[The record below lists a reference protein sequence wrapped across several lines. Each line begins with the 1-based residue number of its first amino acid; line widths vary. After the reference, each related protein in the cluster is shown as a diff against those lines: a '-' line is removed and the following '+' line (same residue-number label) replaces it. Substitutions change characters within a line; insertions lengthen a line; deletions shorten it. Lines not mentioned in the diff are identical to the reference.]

1 MKKKR
6 KISIKDISEELG
18 ISTTTISFII
28 NNKAENRISKK
39 VIKRVEDYIQEVG
52 YIPNSSAQT
61 LRTGKTKTIVFM
73 AEDISDP
80 FFSAIA
86 KEMEGIAFEN
96 GYKIIYCSTENNKE
110 RAIEL
115 LNLFKERQVD
125 AFIITPPEGFR
136 EELEVLINERK
147 QVVMVFDR
155 YYDDLDHNYVVL
167 DNIEG
172 SKQATSYLFETGFNN
187 VGFIGLKSD
196 ISPTL
201 ERLEGYRQGV
211 KAKGKNEFSVLI
223 PFDKVKTGTGKEMIR
238 EFLKKNPQIDSLL
251 FATNSLAISG
261 LKVLK
266 EESLNIP
273 KDVSVITFDDRDLFE
288 LYSPSISVV
297 SQPVSKLADE
307 LIKGTLNLLKSEYKE
322 TVKFQKVLKGHLIK
336 RDSSQLTPE
345 DSSI

>member
-1 MKKKR
+1 MTKKR

-39 VIKRVEDYIQEVG
+39 VIKRVEDYIQKVG

-96 GYKIIYCSTENNKE
+96 GYKIIYCSTENDKE
-110 RAIEL
+110 RAKEL
-115 LNLFKERQVD
+115 LNLFIERQVD

-136 EELEVLINERK
+136 EELEVLIKEKK

-155 YYDDLDHNYVVL
+155 HYDDLDHNYVVL

-172 SKQATSYLFETGFNN
+172 SKQATSYLLETGFNN
-187 VGFIGLKSD
+187 VAFIGLKSD

-201 ERLEGYRQGV
+201 ERLAGYRQEIT
-211 KAKGKNEFSVLI
+211 ANGKKDFSLLI
-223 PFDKVKTGTGKEMIR
+223 PFDKVKTKIGREMIR
-238 EFLKKNPQIDSLL
+238 DFLKENPQIDSLL
-251 FATNSLAISG
+251 FATNGLAISG

-273 KDVSVITFDDRDLFE
+273 KDISVITFDDRDLFE
-288 LYSPSISVV
+288 LYSPSISVI
-297 SQPVSKLADE
+297 SQPVSKLANE
-307 LIKGTLNLLKSEYKE
+307 LIKGTLKLLKSDTKE
-322 TVKFQKVLKGHLIK
+322 SVKFQKILKGQLVK
-336 RDSSQLTPE
+336 RDSSQLIPE
-345 DSSI
+345 NNSN